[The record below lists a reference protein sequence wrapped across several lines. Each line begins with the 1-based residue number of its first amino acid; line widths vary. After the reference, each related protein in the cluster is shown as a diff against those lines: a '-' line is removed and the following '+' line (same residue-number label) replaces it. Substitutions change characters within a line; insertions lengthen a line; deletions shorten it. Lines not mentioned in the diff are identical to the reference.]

1 MSSRCLHP
9 TSLFLLSAFQSNG
22 PSQHQVETHIRK
34 KLDSLMKE
42 SQIGDK
48 EDTDSFSIRALLR
61 ATHEGLQR
69 NLRKV

>member
-1 MSSRCLHP
+1 
-9 TSLFLLSAFQSNG
+9 
-22 PSQHQVETHIRK
+22 
-34 KLDSLMKE
+34 MKE

-69 NLRKV
+69 NLRKVALKLNFYIAEAGTEVLLWRD